1 MSGIA
6 TAVVA
11 GTVATGYLANRAQNR
26 AADQAAQAEIQSTAM
41 SVEEQRRQFDAV
53 QKLLAPYI
61 DAGTGA
67 LGAQQTLIGLKGD
80 EAQAAAIEDL
90 RTSPEFGALVREG
103 ENAILQNASATGG
116 LRGGNTQAALAR
128 FRPAVLADLI
138 NKQYERLSGITS
150 IGQASATGQAA
161 AAQQTGANV
170 SALFQNQG
178 GALANAALAKGAATA
193 NMYGG
198 IGGTIGTLGTLALLN
213 SNRGASA
220 PARPVGGNPFLPF

>member
-1 MSGIA
+1 MAWAA

-11 GTVATGYLANRAQNR
+11 STVATGYFANRAQSR
-26 AADQAAQAEIQSTAM
+26 AADQAANAEIQGTAM

-67 LGAQQTLIGLKGD
+67 LGSQQTLIGLKGD

-128 FRPAVLADLI
+128 FRPAVLSDLI

-178 GALANAALAKGAATA
+178 QALANAALAKGQA
-193 NMYGG
+193 NANFISGV
-198 IGGTIGTLGTLALLN
+198 GGTAGTLGTLKLLK
-213 SNRGASA
+213 A
-220 PARPVGGNPFLPF
+220 F

>member
-11 GTVATGYLANRAQNR
+11 GTVATGYLASRAQGR
-26 AADQAAQAEIQSTAM
+26 AADSAAAAEIQGTAM

-67 LGAQQTLIGLKGD
+67 LVAQQNLIGLKGD

-90 RTSPEFGALVREG
+90 RTSPEFGAMVREG

-128 FRPAVLADLI
+128 FRPAVLSDLI

-178 GALANAALAKGAATA
+178 QALANAALAKGQA
-193 NMYGG
+193 NANFISGV
-198 IGGTIGTLGTLALLN
+198 GGTAGTLGTLKLLK
-213 SNRGASA
+213 A
-220 PARPVGGNPFLPF
+220 F

>member
-11 GTVATGYLANRAQNR
+11 GTVATGYLASRAQGR
-26 AADQAAQAEIQSTAM
+26 AADSAAAAEIQGTAM

-67 LGAQQTLIGLKGD
+67 LGAQQNLIGLKGD

-90 RTSPEFGALVREG
+90 RTSPEFGAMVREG

-116 LRGGNTQAALAR
+116 LRGGNVQAALAR
-128 FRPAVLADLI
+128 FRPAVLSDLI
-138 NKQYERLSGITS
+138 NKQYERLAGITS
-150 IGQASATGQAA
+150 IGQASATGQAS

-178 GALANAALAKGAATA
+178 QALANAALAKGQA
-193 NMYGG
+193 NANFISGV
-198 IGGTIGTLGTLALLN
+198 GGTAGTLGTLKLLK
-213 SNRGASA
+213 A
-220 PARPVGGNPFLPF
+220 F

>member
-11 GTVATGYLANRAQNR
+11 GTVATGYLASRAQGR
-26 AADQAAQAEIQSTAM
+26 AADSAAAAEIQGTAM

-67 LGAQQTLIGLKGD
+67 LGAQQNLIGLKGD

-90 RTSPEFGALVREG
+90 RTSPEFGAMVREG

-128 FRPAVLADLI
+128 FRPAVLSDLI

-150 IGQASATGQAA
+150 IGQASATGQAS

-178 GALANAALAKGAATA
+178 QALANAALAKGQA
-193 NMYGG
+193 NANFISGV
-198 IGGTIGTLGTLALLN
+198 GGTAGTLGTLKLLK
-213 SNRGASA
+213 A
-220 PARPVGGNPFLPF
+220 F

>member
-1 MSGIA
+1 MAWAA

-11 GTVATGYLANRAQNR
+11 STVATGYFANRAQSR
-26 AADQAAQAEIQSTAM
+26 AADQAANAEIQGTAM

-67 LGAQQTLIGLKGD
+67 LGSQQTLIGLKGD

-128 FRPAVLADLI
+128 FRPAVLSDLI

-150 IGQASATGQAA
+150 IGQASATGQAS

-178 GALANAALAKGAATA
+178 QALANAALAKGQA
-193 NMYGG
+193 NANFISGV
-198 IGGTIGTLGTLALLN
+198 GGTAGTLGTLKLLK
-213 SNRGASA
+213 A
-220 PARPVGGNPFLPF
+220 F